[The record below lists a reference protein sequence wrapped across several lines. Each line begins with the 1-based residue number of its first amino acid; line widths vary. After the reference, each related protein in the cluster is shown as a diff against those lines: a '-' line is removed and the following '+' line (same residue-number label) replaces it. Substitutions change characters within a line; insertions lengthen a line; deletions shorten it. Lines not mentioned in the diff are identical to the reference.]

1 MVNAKELKEVG
12 LFEDISDEQRA
23 TIATIGEEMDF
34 AQGAF
39 IFREGA
45 HAEYIYVLLE
55 GKVTIRVHLTSRP
68 ENLTVSVI
76 NKPYQAFGWSGVVSP
91 NHFTASALCESDCRV
106 FAIPGNEFMEML
118 GEDPVAG
125 FLIMCKISEM
135 ISSRLR
141 STRQVL
147 LKSL

>member
-1 MVNAKELKEVG
+1 MVNVKELREVG
-12 LFEDISDEQRA
+12 LFEEISDEHRA
-23 TIATIGEEMDF
+23 IIVDIAEEMNF
-34 AQGAF
+34 AQGAI

-45 HAEYIYVLLE
+45 RAEYIYVLLE

-106 FAIPGNEFMEML
+106 LAIPGKELMEML
-118 GEDPVAG
+118 REDPLAG

-147 LKSL
+147 VKTL